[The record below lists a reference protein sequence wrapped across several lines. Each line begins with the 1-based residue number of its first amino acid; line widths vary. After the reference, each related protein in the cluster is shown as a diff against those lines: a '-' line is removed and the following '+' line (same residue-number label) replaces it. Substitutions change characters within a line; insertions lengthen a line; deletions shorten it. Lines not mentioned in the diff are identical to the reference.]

1 MFKANC
7 PCQPPLAVPLAPPS
21 TRISSHKSLGY
32 LFINFAIYFDE
43 LFVSPLEN
51 RNVACLPFPLPLP
64 PLPLLPS
71 SATYTMQRRKL
82 NNAGLHCY
90 YCCCCSRSASP
101 CFIPCRRGKKETQTK
116 IDSFCAN
123 RNKRNFFVVL
133 IHENFGQKINI
144 FFKLKKCI

>member
-7 PCQPPLAVPLAPPS
+7 PCQPPLAVPLTPPS

-51 RNVACLPFPLPLP
+51 RNVACLSLLLP

-82 NNAGLHCY
+82 NNAGLHCFY
-90 YCCCCSRSASP
+90 CCCCCSRSASP
-101 CFIPCRRGKKETQTK
+101 CFIPCRRGKKEPKPKLIHSVQTETNA
-116 IDSFCAN
+116 I
-123 RNKRNFFVVL
+123 FVVL